1 MKFLFENDIK
11 RIISIRSKWPLSLST
26 LPRTVPH
33 GVGKYEKHKAFMSAC
48 ANRECTYHVTVTT
61 T

>member
-33 GVGKYEKHKAFMSAC
+33 GVAKYEKPAFMSAC
-48 ANRECTYHVTVTT
+48 ANRECIM
-61 T
+61 